1 MSHQHPPRS
10 DQHTGHDEHAGHHE
24 HQPSGQADVHPDH
37 DHPGHEGHVGHEH
50 HGHDSGGHGQ
60 EGQHHAGH
68 EAHGGHAGHGHGD
81 HGDHVGQFRR
91 LFWIMLVLGI
101 PVVAFNPMFA
111 DLLGYQLSDAW
122 WVWWV
127 SPILGTI
134 IYFWGGQPFLTGV
147 VSDIPSC
154 GLYWGR

>member
-1 MSHQHPPRS
+1 MVARDHHGHHHPNGHTAHDQPQSAKVTATHTDHHASHEGAM
-10 DQHTGHDEHAGHHE
+10 GHD
-24 HQPSGQADVHPDH
+24 
-37 DHPGHEGHVGHEH
+37 GHEH
-50 HGHDSGGHGQ
+50 HEHASGGHGQ

-91 LFWIMLVLGI
+91 LFWIMPVLGI

-111 DLLGYQLSDAW
+111 DLLGYQLPDSS

-127 SPILGTI
+127 SPILGPI
-134 IYFWGGQPFLTGV
+134 IYFWGGQPFLSGA
-147 VSDIPSC
+147 VSEIRARQP
-154 GLYWGR
+154 GMML